1 MLVRRMEYII
11 IGFLSDKDSLSDGK
25 LLLNNYIFHF
35 RFIDSKCELFPMCFF
50 VTYFFLS
57 RLHS

>member
-25 LLLNNYIFHF
+25 PLLNNYIFHF

-50 VTYFFLS
+50 FLS
-57 RLHS
+57 AR